1 MNHHLSKAM
10 SKIKFR
16 IRFRVAFKHIFLYQI
31 LFSIFY
37 AIFTP
42 IVATAQTTTLQ
53 SSIAT
58 LEIAGTPAV
67 VWMVVVIAVALTL
80 SAIYSF
86 LLSYYERSEAK
97 RKETEP
103 LRHLYRAGKDFG
115 G

>member
-16 IRFRVAFKHIFLYQI
+16 IRFCVAFKHIFLYQI
-31 LFSIFY
+31 LFSIFH

-42 IVATAQTTTLQ
+42 IVATAQTTASKST
-53 SSIAT
+53 IVT

-67 VWMVVVIAVALTL
+67 VWMVGIIGIALTL

-86 LLSYYERSEAK
+86 FLSYYERSEAK

-103 LRHLYRAGKDFG
+103 LRHLYRSGKDFG